1 MAQNRTSLILNNLV
15 ELNLPIASNNCFLTF
30 RDQDFTDSNQ
40 KMLCVNFS
48 FPCATLLQKIQ
59 ILPGSLNKENIFDL
73 HLVTKHSVQ
82 PASPMRAPALTETEI
97 IDFKREGID
106 WQFKTR
112 MRSNSNEF
120 LESPLAFAQK
130 RMRQKPGST
139 IADSESVSLISSE
152 HEDDTLA
159 KNEGQ
164 LTVLGNAIGN
174 SFNFYFTIGPS

>member
-1 MAQNRTSLILNNLV
+1 MHLI
-15 ELNLPIASNNCFLTF
+15 
-30 RDQDFTDSNQ
+30 
-40 KMLCVNFS
+40 
-48 FPCATLLQKIQ
+48 
-59 ILPGSLNKENIFDL
+59 
-73 HLVTKHSVQ
+73 TKHSVQ
-82 PASPMRAPALTETEI
+82 PASPIRGPSLSETEI

-120 LESPLAFAQK
+120 LESPLAFAQS

-152 HEDDTLA
+152 HEDDPLT

-174 SFNFYFTIGPS
+174 SFNFYFTVGKVS